1 MTRRIAMTS
10 AEAPAAVSAAV
21 ERTAAVPAFFQHHG
35 VMAPGIRLFRVIG
48 FPAKMAWV
56 SAAFVLPLMFLA
68 WSLWSTANES
78 IAFSSKE
85 LQGTQYVRSVVAL
98 LDAAQQR
105 RRAATVSAADLPEV
119 AEKVAVAF
127 KTAAEQEHH
136 HGRAF
141 ATGDRFKAVQSLQGQ
156 LASQPVPGSP
166 TATFAAHTAFIEA
179 VQKLLA
185 DVADGSNLTLD
196 PDLDSFYLMSAAV
209 LQQPAL
215 IEQLG
220 RLRGMGNA
228 VLRQGILP
236 SEQRDTLSAALA
248 SANNYLI
255 ELKRALGRAR
265 DADASLAQ
273 QAVEQEVLDANA
285 SFLAAVKAQIM
296 GSAIAGDAP
305 AFLAQAN
312 KAIVL
317 NYSLNEQILR
327 ALDAKLVRRVAM
339 LNLKLRVQIG
349 VSVAGVLLAI
359 YLLTAFYRVTRGGI
373 AEVAAQLGEIAAG
386 NLTKRPRPWGRDE
399 VAQLMT
405 TLAQTTESLRGVVH
419 GVRHSAGEIEVA
431 SCEIASASVD
441 LSRRTEETAAHLQRT
456 SSAMEQINSTVR
468 QTADTAAGASS
479 IVESNAELATR
490 GGQIVG
496 NVVTT
501 MDGIRDSSS
510 RIGEI
515 IGVIDSIAFQTN
527 ILALNA
533 AVEAARAGEQ
543 GRGFAVVASEVRA
556 LAQRTAAAAREVKG
570 LIQSSVERVQSGAS
584 VVGQAGTTMSDVVR
598 TATRMKALMGEISH
612 AANEQSTGLADV
624 SRSVVE
630 LDTTTQQNAALVEQ
644 TAAAASSLRDSAAR
658 LNQEVAY
665 FRIG

>member
-1 MTRRIAMTS
+1 
-10 AEAPAAVSAAV
+10 
-21 ERTAAVPAFFQHHG
+21 
-35 VMAPGIRLFRVIG
+35 
-48 FPAKMAWV
+48 
-56 SAAFVLPLMFLA
+56 
-68 WSLWSTANES
+68 
-78 IAFSSKE
+78 
-85 LQGTQYVRSVVAL
+85 
-98 LDAAQQR
+98 
-105 RRAATVSAADLPEV
+105 
-119 AEKVAVAF
+119 
-127 KTAAEQEHH
+127 
-136 HGRAF
+136 
-141 ATGDRFKAVQSLQGQ
+141 
-156 LASQPVPGSP
+156 
-166 TATFAAHTAFIEA
+166 
-179 VQKLLA
+179 
-185 DVADGSNLTLD
+185 
-196 PDLDSFYLMSAAV
+196 
-209 LQQPAL
+209 
-215 IEQLG
+215 
-220 RLRGMGNA
+220 
-228 VLRQGILP
+228 
-236 SEQRDTLSAALA
+236 
-248 SANNYLI
+248 
-255 ELKRALGRAR
+255 
-265 DADASLAQ
+265 
-273 QAVEQEVLDANA
+273 
-285 SFLAAVKAQIM
+285 
-296 GSAIAGDAP
+296 
-305 AFLAQAN
+305 
-312 KAIVL
+312 
-317 NYSLNEQILR
+317 
-327 ALDAKLVRRVAM
+327 
-339 LNLKLRVQIG
+339 
-349 VSVAGVLLAI
+349 
-359 YLLTAFYRVTRGGI
+359 
-373 AEVAAQLGEIAAG
+373 
-386 NLTKRPRPWGRDE
+386 
-399 VAQLMT
+399 
-405 TLAQTTESLRGVVH
+405 
-419 GVRHSAGEIEVA
+419 
-431 SCEIASASVD
+431 
-441 LSRRTEETAAHLQRT
+441 
-456 SSAMEQINSTVR
+456 MEQINSTVR